1 MIRVLALIAVTLPG
15 AADAEDRRT
24 GYQDMSPALQA
35 MQDDPMNPGAFWVL
49 DGERLWSEPAGS
61 AGQSCADCHGSAE
74 SSMRGVAA
82 RYPAWDETSSAPVD
96 LLGRIGLCR
105 VRHQGIVETE
115 DRADANRL
123 ALLAYLTH
131 QSRDMPIAPDPDP
144 RLAPAREMGETLF
157 STRMGQLNLSC
168 AQCHNDKAGGFLGAA
183 RIPEAHPT
191 GYPQY
196 RLEWETLGTLDRR
209 LAGCM
214 TGVRAEPFLPGSA
227 DLVALE
233 LFLMSR
239 AAGLTVETLPIR
251 P

>member
-1 MIRVLALIAVTLPG
+1 MIRAMALVAFMLPG
-15 AADAEDRRT
+15 TVGAEERRT
-24 GYQDMSPALQA
+24 GYDDMSAALQA

-49 DGERLWSEPAGS
+49 EGERLWSEPAGS
-61 AGQSCADCHGSAE
+61 TGQSCADCHGSAE
-74 SSMRGVAA
+74 ITMPGVAA
-82 RYPAWDETSSAPVD
+82 RYPAWDEASSAPVD
-96 LLGRIGLCR
+96 LTGRIMLCQ
-105 VRHQGIVETE
+105 VQHQGIAEKP
-115 DRADANRL
+115 DHADPGRL
-123 ALLAYLTH
+123 AILAFLAY

-144 RLAPAREMGETLF
+144 RLAPARAMGEALF
-157 STRMGQLNLSC
+157 SARMGQLNLSC
-168 AQCHNDKAGGFLGAA
+168 AQCHNDNAGGFLASA

-214 TGVRAEPFLPGSA
+214 TGVRAEPFQPGSA
-227 DLVALE
+227 EMVALQ

-239 AAGLTVETLPIR
+239 AAGLTVEALPIR